1 MADVLV
7 SGATSM
13 VGSWF
18 AANTPRS
25 IAVGGRR
32 DPQLDGG
39 RAERFDFVDI
49 TVPETLSHC
58 VERSPEPAL
67 VNFAARTD
75 VDGVERERPAS
86 GASGGGPAWTVNIE
100 SVRSIARAVAR
111 TDRFLIQ
118 ISTDFVFDGR
128 AGPYTE
134 TAARSPLSE
143 DVSWYGWTKSE
154 AERWIE
160 GSGARA
166 AIVRIAY
173 PYGPRIPAKA
183 DLPHWILDT
192 WRAHRLPSLYTDQW
206 LSPTWIPDASM
217 LIDRLLLEPKTG
229 VFHLASPTLT
239 TPFEFGTTVLE
250 SFAETGTGI
259 VRGCSI
265 FDSVAPGR
273 APRPVRGG
281 LSSKRLE
288 KLGVVPTPWQDGVR
302 KLAEE
307 ERGRL

>member
-58 VERSPEPAL
+58 VVRSPEPAL
-67 VNFAARTD
+67 V
-75 VDGVERERPAS
+75 
-86 GASGGGPAWTVNIE
+86 I
-100 SVRSIARAVAR
+100 
-111 TDRFLIQ
+111 
-118 ISTDFVFDGR
+118 
-128 AGPYTE
+128 
-134 TAARSPLSE
+134 
-143 DVSWYGWTKSE
+143 
-154 AERWIE
+154 
-160 GSGARA
+160 
-166 AIVRIAY
+166 
-173 PYGPRIPAKA
+173 
-183 DLPHWILDT
+183 
-192 WRAHRLPSLYTDQW
+192 
-206 LSPTWIPDASM
+206 
-217 LIDRLLLEPKTG
+217 
-229 VFHLASPTLT
+229 FHLASPTLT